1 MPINSLAP
9 CATTRCCPV
18 CEVLDDSGLS
28 WRGTAASAGPRNYE
42 GTAAMAETSGY
53 VDAPLESVWAEL
65 CDGWG
70 YSGWVVGT
78 IKIRD
83 VDPSWPGEGSKLHHA
98 VGAWP
103 LALRD
108 ETEVSVCEARR
119 RLVLR
124 ARGWPV
130 GEAVIDIALSEEA
143 SGTRVTLAE
152 RPAAGPGAWVD
163 NPVFDAVGKR
173 RLVEMLDRFSRL
185 VEGHRASGQLR

>member
-1 MPINSLAP
+1 
-9 CATTRCCPV
+9 
-18 CEVLDDSGLS
+18 
-28 WRGTAASAGPRNYE
+28 
-42 GTAAMAETSGY
+42 MAQTSGH
-53 VDAPLESVWAEL
+53 VAAPLDAVWAQL

-70 YSGWVVGT
+70 YSAWVVGT

-83 VDPSWPGEGSKLHHA
+83 VDTSWPAEGSKLHHA

-103 LALRD
+103 LALQD
-108 ETEVSVCEARR
+108 ETEVSVSDVRR

-130 GEAVIDIALSEEA
+130 GEAVIDIALSEE
-143 SGTRVTLAE
+143 SGGTRVQLVET
-152 RPAAGPGAWVD
+152 PVAGPGAWID

-185 VEGHRASGQLR
+185 VEGRHSLAQLR